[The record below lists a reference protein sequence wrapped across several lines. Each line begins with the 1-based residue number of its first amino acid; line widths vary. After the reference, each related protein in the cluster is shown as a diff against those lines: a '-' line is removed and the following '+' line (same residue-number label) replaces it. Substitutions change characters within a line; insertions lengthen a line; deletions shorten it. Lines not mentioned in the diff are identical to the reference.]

1 MAAAFLEKVNFS
13 IDQPFGIKLDPYFT
27 QAYQLVTGKSAD
39 SFVFQEGVTPLST
52 QNEVAMWTLT
62 YFIVIFGGRQ
72 IMKNQD
78 AFKLKHL
85 FILHNFLLTI
95 ASGALLVLFIENLVP
110 ILARNGFF
118 YAICNQGAWTQR
130 LELLYYLNYLVKYWE
145 LADTVFLVLKKK
157 PLEFLH
163 YFHHSMTMILCFV
176 QLGGY
181 TSVSWVPITLNLTV
195 HVLMYYYYMR
205 SAAGVRIWWKQYLT
219 TLQIVQFVIDLGII
233 YFCSYTYFAFNY
245 FPWAPNAGTCAGTE
259 GAAIFGCALLSSYLL
274 LFINFYRLTYNA
286 KAKAAKAAK
295 ERGTN
300 MTPKTVKSTSG
311 SSAKKSKS
319 KHI

>member
-1 MAAAFLEKVNFS
+1 MASSFLHTAGFS
-13 IDQPFGIKLDPYFT
+13 IDQPFGIRLDDYFRD
-27 QAYQLVTGKSAD
+27 AYELVTGTPAD
-39 SFVFQEGVTPLST
+39 SFVFREGVTPLST
-52 QNEVAMWTLT
+52 QFEVAMWTVSYLA
-62 YFIVIFGGRQ
+62 VIFGGRQ
-72 IMKNQD
+72 IMKTQE
-78 AFKLKHL
+78 AFKLKTL
-85 FILHNFLLTI
+85 FIIHNFLLTI
-95 ASGALLVLFIENLVP
+95 TSGALLLLFIENLVP
-110 ILARNGFF
+110 ILARHGLF
-118 YAICNQGAWTQR
+118 YAVCDDGAWTQR

-176 QLGGY
+176 QLGGH

-219 TLQIVQFVIDLGII
+219 TMQIIQFVLDLGFI
-233 YFCSYTYFAFNY
+233 YYCSYNLFVASRL
-245 FPWAPNAGTCAGTE
+245 PALPHHGKCAGTD
-259 GAAIFGCALLSSYLL
+259 GAAVFGCALLSSYLL

-286 KAKAAKAAK
+286 KTKAK
-295 ERGTN
+295 ENGIHLKTKPVAVPDN
-300 MTPKTVKSTSG
+300 VPKKP
-311 SSAKKSKS
+311 S

>member
-1 MAAAFLEKVNFS
+1 MAAILDKLHFT
-13 IDQPFGIKLDPYFT
+13 IDQPFGIKLDPYFA
-27 QAYQLVTGKSAD
+27 QAYELITGKSIDTFA
-39 SFVFQEGVTPLST
+39 FQAGVTPFST
-52 QNEVAMWTLT
+52 QYEVAMWTIT

-72 IMKNQD
+72 IMKSQE
-78 AFKLKHL
+78 AFKLKPL
-85 FILHNFLLTI
+85 FILHNFLLTLV
-95 ASGALLVLFIENLVP
+95 SGTLLVLFIENLVP
-110 ILARNGFF
+110 IVARHGIF
-118 YAICNQGAWTQR
+118 YSVCDDGAWTQR

-163 YFHHSMTMILCFV
+163 YYHHSMTMILCFV

-195 HVLMYYYYMR
+195 HVFMYYYYMR

-219 TLQIVQFVIDLGII
+219 TLQIIQFVLDLGFI
-233 YFCSYTYFAFNY
+233 YFCAYHYFVSVH
-245 FPWAPNAGTCAGTE
+245 FPWAPNVGKCAGTD
-259 GAAIFGCALLSSYLL
+259 GSALFGCGLLSSYLL
-274 LFINFYRLTYNA
+274 LFINFYRQTYNA
-286 KAKAAKAAK
+286 KAKASK

-300 MTPKTVKSTSG
+300 MTPKTVKAAG
-311 SSAKKSKS
+311 GPKPSKS

>member
-1 MAAAFLEKVNFS
+1 MAAQRLLEKANFS
-13 IDQPFGIKLDPYFT
+13 IDQPFGIKLDDYFSKG
-27 QAYQLVTGKSAD
+27 YELVTGGRPID

-52 QNEVAMWTLT
+52 QYEVAMWTVT
-62 YFIVIFGGRQ
+62 YLFVIFGGRQ
-72 IMKNQD
+72 VMKNQD

-85 FILHNFLLTI
+85 FILHNFLLTV
-95 ASGALLVLFIENLVP
+95 ASGALLMLFVENLVP
-110 ILARNGFF
+110 ILARHGLF
-118 YAICNQGAWTQR
+118 YAICDDGAWTQR

-176 QLGGY
+176 QLGGH

-219 TLQIVQFVIDLGII
+219 TLQIVQFILDLGFI
-233 YFCSYTYFAFNY
+233 YFCSYTYFAFTY
-245 FPWAPNAGTCAGTE
+245 APHLPNAGKCAGTE
-259 GAAIFGCALLSSYLL
+259 GAALFGCGLLSSYLL

-286 KAKAAKAAK
+286 KQQQQH
-295 ERGTN
+295 RITN
-300 MTPKTVKSTSG
+300 MTPKAVKSSSG
-311 SSAKKSKS
+311 SSSSKKSKS

>member
-1 MAAAFLEKVNFS
+1 MAAAFLDKVNFS
-13 IDQPFGIKLDPYFT
+13 LDQPFGIKLDTYFS
-27 QAYQLVTGKSAD
+27 QAYELVTGKSID
-39 SFVFQEGVTPLST
+39 SFRFQEGVTPLST
-52 QNEVAMWTLT
+52 NQEVVMWTIT

-72 IMKNQD
+72 IMKGQE
-78 AFKLKHL
+78 AFKLKGL

-95 ASGALLVLFIENLVP
+95 ASGALLLLFIENLVP
-110 ILARNGFF
+110 ILARHGLF
-118 YAICNQGAWTQR
+118 YAICDAGAWTQR

-176 QLGGY
+176 QLGGH
-181 TSVSWVPITLNLTV
+181 TSVSWVPIVLNLTV

-219 TLQIVQFVIDLGII
+219 TLQIVQFVLDLGFI
-233 YFCSYTYFAFNY
+233 YFCSYTYFAFTY
-245 FPWAPNAGTCAGTE
+245 YPAFPNAGKCAGTE
-259 GAAIFGCALLSSYLL
+259 GAALFGCGLLSSYLL

-286 KAKAAKAAK
+286 KAKAAK
-295 ERGTN
+295 ERGSN
-300 MTPKTVKSTSG
+300 FTPKTVKTNG
-311 SSAKKSKS
+311 SAKKTSKS

>member
-1 MAAAFLEKVNFS
+1 MAAAFLDQVNFS
-13 IDQPFGIKLDPYFT
+13 LDQPFGIKLDNYFSKG
-27 QAYQLVTGKSAD
+27 YELVTGKSID

-52 QNEVAMWTLT
+52 QYEVAMWTVT

-72 IMKNQD
+72 IMKSQE
-78 AFKLKHL
+78 AFKLKPL

-95 ASGALLVLFIENLVP
+95 ASGTLLLLFIENLVP
-110 ILARNGFF
+110 ILARNGLF
-118 YAICNQGAWTQR
+118 YAICDQGAWTQR

-195 HVLMYYYYMR
+195 HVFMYYYYMR

-219 TLQIVQFVIDLGII
+219 TMQIVQFVLDLGFI
-233 YFCSYTYFAFNY
+233 YFCSYTYFAYTY
-245 FPWAPNAGTCAGTE
+245 FPHFPNVGKCAGTE
-259 GAAIFGCALLSSYLL
+259 GAALFGCGLLSSYLL

-286 KAKAAKAAK
+286 KTKAAK

-300 MTPKTVKSTSG
+300 LTPKTPK
-311 SSAKKSKS
+311 ADKKKS

>member
-1 MAAAFLEKVNFS
+1 MAAAALMDKVHFS
-13 IDQPFGIKLDPYFT
+13 VDQPFGIKLDDYFG
-27 QAYQLVTGKSAD
+27 QAYELVTGNPIS

-52 QNEVAMWTLT
+52 KYEVAMWTVT

-72 IMKNQD
+72 IMKNQE
-78 AFKLKHL
+78 AFKLKPL
-85 FILHNFLLTI
+85 FIFHNFLLTI
-95 ASGALLVLFIENLVP
+95 ASGALLLLFIENLVP
-110 ILARNGFF
+110 ILSRHGLF
-118 YAICNQGAWTQR
+118 YAICNDGAWTQR

-176 QLGGY
+176 QLGGH

-219 TLQIVQFVIDLGII
+219 TMQIIQFVLDLGFI
-233 YFCSYTYFAFNY
+233 YFCAYTYFAWTY
-245 FPWAPNAGTCAGTE
+245 FPWAPNAGKCSGTE
-259 GAAIFGCALLSSYLL
+259 GAALFGCGLLSSYLL

-286 KAKAAKAAK
+286 KAKAAAGKV
-295 ERGTN
+295 RGTN
-300 MTPKTVKSTSG
+300 MTPKAVKGPASKT
-311 SSAKKSKS
+311 KS

>member
-1 MAAAFLEKVNFS
+1 MAAAFLDKVQFS
-13 IDQPFGIKLDPYFT
+13 IDQPFGIELDDYFS
-27 QAYQLVTGKSAD
+27 QAYELVTGKSID
-39 SFVFQEGVTPLST
+39 SFAFTEGVTPLST
-52 QNEVAMWTLT
+52 QYEVAMWTVT

-72 IMKNQD
+72 IMKTQE
-78 AFKLKHL
+78 AFKLKSL
-85 FILHNFLLTI
+85 FIFHNFLLTI

-110 ILARNGFF
+110 ILARNGLF
-118 YAICNQGAWTQR
+118 YAICDDGAWTQR

-176 QLGGY
+176 QLGGH
-181 TSVSWVPITLNLTV
+181 TSVSWVPIVLNLTV

-219 TLQIVQFVIDLGII
+219 TLQIVQFVLDLGFI
-233 YFCSYTYFAFNY
+233 YFCAYTYFACTYYPFL
-245 FPWAPNAGTCAGTE
+245 PNVGKCAGTE
-259 GAAIFGCALLSSYLL
+259 GAALFGCGLLSSYLL
-274 LFINFYRLTYNA
+274 LFINFYRLTYKSKG
-286 KAKAAKAAK
+286 KASAATK
-295 ERGTN
+295 G
-300 MTPKTVKSTSG
+300 PKPVANG
-311 SSAKKSKS
+311 SAKKPSKS

>member
-1 MAAAFLEKVNFS
+1 MAAAFLDKVHFS
-13 IDQPFGIKLDPYFT
+13 IDQPFGIKLDTYFS
-27 QAYQLVTGKSAD
+27 QAYELITGKSID

-52 QNEVAMWTLT
+52 QREVIMWTVT
-62 YFIVIFGGRQ
+62 YFVVIFGGRQ
-72 IMKNQD
+72 IMKSQE
-78 AFKLKHL
+78 AFKLKPL
-85 FILHNFLLTI
+85 FIFHNFLLTI
-95 ASGALLVLFIENLVP
+95 VSGALLALFIENLAP
-110 ILARNGFF
+110 IIARHGLF
-118 YAICNQGAWTQR
+118 YSVCNDGAWTQR

-176 QLGGY
+176 QLGGH

-205 SAAGVRIWWKQYLT
+205 SAAGVRIWWKQHLT
-219 TLQIVQFVIDLGII
+219 TLQITQFVLDLGFI
-233 YFCSYTYFAFNY
+233 YFCSYHYFVGAY
-245 FPWAPNAGTCAGTE
+245 SLAVPNFGKCAGTD
-259 GAAIFGCALLSSYLL
+259 GSALFGCGLLSSYLL

-286 KAKAAKAAK
+286 KAKAAK

-300 MTPKTVKSTSG
+300 MTSKDLKAVNG
-311 SSAKKSKS
+311 SPKKSRS

>member
-1 MAAAFLEKVNFS
+1 MAAAFLDKIDFS
-13 IDQPFGIKLDPYFT
+13 IDQPFGIKLDTYF
-27 QAYQLVTGKSAD
+27 AYAYELVTGKSID

-52 QNEVAMWTLT
+52 QNEVAMWTVT
-62 YFIVIFGGRQ
+62 YLVVIFGGRQ

-85 FILHNFLLTI
+85 FILHNFLLTV
-95 ASGALLVLFIENLVP
+95 ASGALLLLFIENLTP
-110 ILARNGFF
+110 ILARNTLL
-118 YAICNQGAWTQR
+118 YAICDKGAWTQR

-195 HVLMYYYYMR
+195 HVFMYYYYMR

-219 TLQIVQFVIDLGII
+219 TMQIVQFVLDLGFV
-233 YFCSYTYFAFNY
+233 YFCAYTYFAY
-245 FPWAPNAGTCAGTE
+245 TYYPSAPNFGTCAGTE
-259 GAAIFGCALLSSYLL
+259 GAALFGCGLLSSYLL

-286 KAKAAKAAK
+286 KAKAAK
-295 ERGTN
+295 ERSAN
-300 MTPKTVKSTSG
+300 MTPKTVKSRDASN
-311 SSAKKSKS
+311 KKSKS

>member
-1 MAAAFLEKVNFS
+1 MAAAFLDQVNFS
-13 IDQPFGIKLDPYFT
+13 LDQPFGIKLDNYFSKG
-27 QAYQLVTGKSAD
+27 YELVTGKPID

-52 QNEVAMWTLT
+52 QYEVAMWTVT

-72 IMKNQD
+72 IMKSQE
-78 AFKLKHL
+78 AFKLKPF

-95 ASGALLVLFIENLVP
+95 ASGALLLLFIENLVP
-110 ILARNGFF
+110 ILARHGLF
-118 YAICNQGAWTQR
+118 YAICDQGAWTQR

-219 TLQIVQFVIDLGII
+219 TLQIIQFVLDLGFI
-233 YFCSYTYFAFNY
+233 YFCSYTYFAFTY
-245 FPWAPNAGTCAGTE
+245 FPHFPNVGKCAGTE
-259 GAAIFGCALLSSYLL
+259 GAALFGCGLLSSYLL

-286 KAKAAKAAK
+286 KAKAAK

-300 MTPKTVKSTSG
+300 ATPKT
-311 SSAKKSKS
+311 AKADKKKS

>member
-1 MAAAFLEKVNFS
+1 MAAAFLDKVNFS
-13 IDQPFGIKLDPYFT
+13 VDQPFGIKLDDYFS
-27 QAYQLVTGKSAD
+27 QAYELVTGKSID
-39 SFVFQEGVTPLST
+39 SFAFQEGVTPLST
-52 QNEVAMWTLT
+52 QKEVAMWTIT

-72 IMKNQD
+72 IMKTQE

-85 FILHNFLLTI
+85 FIFHNFLLTV
-95 ASGALLVLFIENLVP
+95 ASGALLMLFIENLTP
-110 ILARNGFF
+110 MLARQGLFF
-118 YAICNQGAWTQR
+118 AICDNGAWTQR

-176 QLGGY
+176 QLGGH
-181 TSVSWVPITLNLTV
+181 TSVSWVPIVLNLTV

-219 TLQIVQFVIDLGII
+219 TLQIIQFVLDLGFI
-233 YFCSYTYFAFNY
+233 YFCSYTYFAFTY
-245 FPWAPNAGTCAGTE
+245 YPWAPNFGKCAGTE
-259 GAAIFGCALLSSYLL
+259 GAALFGCGLLSSYLL

-286 KAKAAKAAK
+286 KVKSAK
-295 ERGTN
+295 ERGSN
-300 MTPKTVKSTSG
+300 VTPKTVKAGANGST
-311 SSAKKSKS
+311 KKPSKS

>member
-1 MAAAFLEKVNFS
+1 MAASLFETANFS
-13 IDQPFGIKLDPYFT
+13 IDRPFGIKLDDYFS
-27 QAYQLVTGKSAD
+27 QAYELVTGRSAD

-52 QNEVAMWTLT
+52 QKEVAMWTIT

-72 IMKNQD
+72 IMKTQE

-85 FILHNFLLTI
+85 FILHNFLLTA
-95 ASGALLVLFIENLVP
+95 ASGALLLLFIENLVP
-110 ILARNGFF
+110 ILARNGLL
-118 YAICNQGAWTQR
+118 YSICNEGAWTQR

-176 QLGGY
+176 QLGGH

-219 TLQIVQFVIDLGII
+219 TLQIIQFVLDLGII
-233 YFCSYTYFAFNY
+233 YFCTYTYFAY
-245 FPWAPNAGTCAGTE
+245 TYYPWAPNAGTCAGTE
-259 GAAIFGCALLSSYLL
+259 SAALFGCGLLSSYLL

-286 KAKAAKAAK
+286 KAKAAKSR
-295 ERGTN
+295 EVDN
-300 MTPKTVKSTSG
+300 TPKSTKSS
-311 SSAKKSKS
+311 KKSKGKS

>member
-1 MAAAFLEKVNFS
+1 MAAAILDKVNFS
-13 IDQPFGIKLDPYFT
+13 IDQPFGIKLDDFFSQGYE
-27 QAYQLVTGKSAD
+27 LVTGKSID

-52 QNEVAMWTLT
+52 QREVAMWTFT
-62 YFIVIFGGRQ
+62 YFVVIFGGRQ
-72 IMKNQD
+72 IMKSQE

-85 FILHNFLLTI
+85 FIFHNFLLTV
-95 ASGALLVLFIENLVP
+95 ASGTLLALFIENLVP
-110 ILARNGFF
+110 ILVNNGLFF
-118 YAICNQGAWTQR
+118 AICDDGAWTQR

-176 QLGGY
+176 QLGGH

-219 TLQIVQFVIDLGII
+219 TLQIVQFVLDLGFI
-233 YFCSYTYFAFNY
+233 YFCSYTYFASSY
-245 FPWAPNAGTCAGTE
+245 FAWAPNVGKCAGTE
-259 GAAIFGCALLSSYLL
+259 GAALFGCGLLTSYLF
-274 LFINFYRLTYNA
+274 LFINFYRITYNA
-286 KAKAAKAAK
+286 KVKAAK

-300 MTPKTVKSTSG
+300 MTPKSTKS
-311 SSAKKSKS
+311 SSKKASKS